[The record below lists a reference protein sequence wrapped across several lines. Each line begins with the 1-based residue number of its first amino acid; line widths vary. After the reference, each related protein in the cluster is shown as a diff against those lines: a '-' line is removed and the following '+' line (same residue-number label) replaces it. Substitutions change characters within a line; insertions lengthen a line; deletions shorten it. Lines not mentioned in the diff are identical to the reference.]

1 MSLQKIIDELQDINT
16 YQLQIESKEVK
27 SLLYNLYSTIWTE
40 ACYDPLNDST
50 RVLCEKML
58 PHITRL
64 NELLKFKV

>member
-1 MSLQKIIDELQDINT
+1 MSLQKIIDELQDINS
-16 YQLQIESKEVK
+16 YSLQIESEEVK
-27 SLLYNLYSTIWTE
+27 SLLYKLYSTIWTE

-64 NELLKFKV
+64 NELLKFKD